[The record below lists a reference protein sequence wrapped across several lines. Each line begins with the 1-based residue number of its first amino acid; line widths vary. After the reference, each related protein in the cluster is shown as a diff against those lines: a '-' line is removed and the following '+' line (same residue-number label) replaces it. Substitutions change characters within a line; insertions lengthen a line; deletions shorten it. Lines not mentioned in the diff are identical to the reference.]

1 MMFIGEFLFYLFM
14 EILMYS
20 LGRLVIPI
28 ISFGRARAIR
38 YSEIIFGQ
46 ERPAY
51 DEDGKM
57 LVPEWA
63 AMMLGVGVLIGLIAL
78 FTTLG

>member
-1 MMFIGEFLFYLFM
+1 MMFIGELLFYLFM
-14 EILMYS
+14 EGLMYG
-20 LGRLVIPI
+20 LGRLMIPI

-38 YSEIIFGQ
+38 LSEISGY

-51 DEDGKM
+51 DADRKM

-63 AMMLGVGVLIGLIAL
+63 AMMLGFATLAALVVLLAAVC
-78 FTTLG
+78 